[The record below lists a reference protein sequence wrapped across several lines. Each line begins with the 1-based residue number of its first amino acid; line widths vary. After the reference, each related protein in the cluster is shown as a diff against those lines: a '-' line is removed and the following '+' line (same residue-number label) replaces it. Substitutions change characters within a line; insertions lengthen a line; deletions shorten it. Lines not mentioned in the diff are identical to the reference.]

1 MTSQPTVTE
10 GPAPAEATPS
20 STPATSDV
28 APSPPVT
35 APNADGTAPENG
47 ETGGKRR
54 VRLNPT
60 FDPQQARPVPSLAAS
75 PTPGSTASPVEVPPA
90 ASEASVDVSAPVPAP
105 AGAEVDE
112 AAITPPAV
120 EEEITSS
127 TESVAATVPAVE
139 LPTREDLDA
148 EMEAEIAAALESG
161 EIGPAVFATPPVEST
176 ESAESA
182 EQPVPITEET
192 LSEGTRL
199 TGAIQSVHDDN
210 VFVDLGLR
218 MSGVVSLRQFSTNKP
233 PIVGNKLDVIVS
245 KIDEEEGLIA
255 CTLPRRAARIS
266 GDWSALATGQTVE
279 CMVTKTNKGGL
290 DVTVSTLRGFMPA
303 SQIDVGYVADL
314 ESFVGQKL
322 QARVTEV
329 NPGRRRLVV
338 SRKALLLEERAV
350 AEKDMLEHLEPGQ
363 TLTGRVKT
371 IKDYGAFIDLGGID
385 GFLHIGQMS
394 WVRIQHP
401 SEVLSE
407 GQDVEVKVLSVDK
420 EKKKIG
426 LGMRQL
432 SANPWTTAEARYAKG
447 TTVTGR
453 VTRTEPFGAFVELE
467 PGVEGLVH
475 ISELD
480 HKRVRRVTEVLN
492 VGQTATVQVLE
503 VDPQKKRI
511 SLSVKALMAKPEEP
525 KDEDLAPGAGQ
536 TYERKRKEPLRGGIG
551 GAAPGGLFGDPR
563 KFG

>member
-1 MTSQPTVTE
+1 MSSQPTVTE
-10 GPAPAEATPS
+10 DPAAPETSSPAA
-20 STPATSDV
+20 V
-28 APSPPVT
+28 APPDVSPPQD
-35 APNADGTAPENG
+35 AGTSVQENG

-60 FDPQQARPVPSLAAS
+60 FDPQQVKPVPSLVVAAPPS
-75 PTPGSTASPVEVPPA
+75 SAAPAVVLRATSDAPAESRTPAPAPPA
-90 ASEASVDVSAPVPAP
+90 AAI
-105 AGAEVDE
+105 DE
-112 AAITPPAV
+112 EGITLTAV
-120 EEEITSS
+120 EEGITLPPETAEI
-127 TESVAATVPAVE
+127 ATVAMPAVE
-139 LPTREDLDA
+139 LPTREDLDD

-161 EIGPAVFATPPVEST
+161 ELGPAVFATPV
-176 ESAESA
+176 AESA
-182 EQPVPITEET
+182 EPTEQPVPLTDET
-192 LSEGTRL
+192 LTEGTKL
-199 TGAIQSVHDDN
+199 TGTIQSVHDDN

-233 PIVGNKLDVIVS
+233 PVAGNRLEIIVS
-245 KIDEEEGLIA
+245 KIDEAEGLIS

-266 GDWSALATGQTVE
+266 GDWSALATGQTIE
-279 CMVTKTNKGGL
+279 CIVTKTNKGGL

-303 SQIDVGYVADL
+303 SQIDLSYVADL

-350 AEKDMLEHLEPGQ
+350 AEKDMLEHLEQGQ

-432 SANPWTTAEARYAKG
+432 SANPWTTAEAKYAKG
-447 TTVTGR
+447 TTITGR

-551 GAAPGGLFGDPR
+551 GSAPGGLFGDPR
-563 KFG
+563 KFT

>member
-1 MTSQPTVTE
+1 
-10 GPAPAEATPS
+10 
-20 STPATSDV
+20 
-28 APSPPVT
+28 
-35 APNADGTAPENG
+35 
-47 ETGGKRR
+47 
-54 VRLNPT
+54 LNPT
-60 FDPQQARPVPSLAAS
+60 FDPQQVRPVPSLAAAS
-75 PTPGSTASPVEVPPA
+75 SHTAPAPGAAPVVASRTGPEPPA
-90 ASEASVDVSAPVPAP
+90 ELPIPDSPAAAST
-105 AGAEVDE
+105 DE
-112 AAITPPAV
+112 DGITLAAV
-120 EEEITSS
+120 EEGITLPAE
-127 TESVAATVPAVE
+127 TADVVTAAMPAVE

-148 EMEAEIAAALESG
+148 TMEAEIAAALESG
-161 EIGPAVFATPPVEST
+161 EIGPAATGAPPSESPEAT
-176 ESAESA
+176 
-182 EQPVPITEET
+182 EQPVPVTEET
-192 LSEGTRL
+192 LTEGTRL
-199 TGAIQSVHDDN
+199 SGTIQSVHDDN

-233 PIVGNKLDVIVS
+233 PVVGNRLDIIVS

-266 GDWSALATGQTVE
+266 GDWSALAVGQTVE

-303 SQIDVGYVADL
+303 SQIDLSYVADL

-338 SRKALLLEERAV
+338 SRKALLLDERAV
-350 AEKDMLEHLEPGQ
+350 AEKDMLEHLEAGQ

-371 IKDYGAFIDLGGID
+371 IKDYGVFIDLGGID

-401 SEVLSE
+401 SEVVSE
-407 GQDVEVKVLSVDK
+407 GQNVEVKVLSIDK

-432 SANPWTTAEARYAKG
+432 SANPWTTAEAKYAKG
-447 TTVTGR
+447 ATVTGR

-480 HKRVRRVTEVLN
+480 HKRVRRVSEVLN

-511 SLSVKALMAKPEEP
+511 SLSVKALIAKPEEP
-525 KDEDLAPGAGQ
+525 KQEDLAPEAAPV
-536 TYERKRKEPLRGGIG
+536 YERKRKEPLRGGIG

-563 KFG
+563 NFT